1 MPSTAPAGCAQTRR
15 PRYARW
21 AIYNGRVKFKLREFR
36 REDFDTLW
44 KLDQECFPQ
53 GIAYTKFELAAYIKR
68 PGSFTVVAAAES
80 GSDILGFI
88 VAEANRRGVG
98 HIITIDVRAVARRS
112 GIASALLRTAEG
124 RLRSS
129 KCHVVRLESA
139 VDNASALAFYKRHQY
154 DVIKTLPRY
163 YSTGLDALL
172 LEKDLLS
179 PAPEVNLLK

>member
-1 MPSTAPAGCAQTRR
+1 M
-15 PRYARW
+15 
-21 AIYNGRVKFKLREFR
+21 AIYNGWVRFKLRDFR
-36 REDFDTLW
+36 REDFDILW

-53 GIAYTKFELAAYIKR
+53 GIAYSKFELAAYIKR
-68 PGSFTVVAAAES
+68 PGSFTVLATDEQ
-80 GSDILGFI
+80 GSEVLGFI

-112 GIASALLRTAEG
+112 GIASALLRIAED
-124 RLRSS
+124 RLRPA
-129 KCHVVRLESA
+129 KCHAVRLESA
-139 VDNASALAFYKRHQY
+139 VDNTGALAFYKRHRY

-163 YSTGLDALL
+163 YSNGLDALL